1 MARDAQVVATLL
13 SVVLYGVS
21 TLANTPGNEIAV
33 RISGTSVFLTCPSR
47 DSPSRD
53 TNSTLSGPNVLSTN
67 TMDHHLKNYDEGMNG
82 EYHCQVLHGTKPNVS
97 RLFLKV
103 KVCHHCVD
111 LGFWTVAGILV
122 TDILVTVGVSILVY
136 YWSKGRKRIP
146 APGGAS
152 AGGRRPRDY
161 NKERPPPVP
170 NPDYEPIRKG
180 QREVYDGLKPQY

>member
-1 MARDAQVVATLL
+1 M
-13 SVVLYGVS
+13 VS
-21 TLANTPGNEIAV
+21 TLANTPVSILANPQDYEIAV
-33 RISGTSVFLTCPSR
+33 RISGTSVFLTCLLR
-47 DSPSRD
+47 HQSPSKV
-53 TNSTLSGPNVLSTN
+53 NSTLRGPNGLSLNGTE
-67 TMDHHLKNYDEGMNG
+67 HHLENYDEGMNG
-82 EYHCQVLHGTKPNVS
+82 EYHFQGPLGRNPNVW